1 MQVRKDKDAYAVI
14 GQELLLNNRKSLRK
28 FVVFQNTD
36 VIAKLTAQ
44 EGEDETSLHKTVR
57 VRTTA
62 KKSKQQDNP
71 LELGN
76 PCLIPSAVHT
86 QLLYLIKIN
95 YS

>member
-28 FVVFQNTD
+28 FVGFQNTD

-62 KKSKQQDNP
+62 KKSKQQDDP
-71 LELGN
+71 
-76 PCLIPSAVHT
+76 
-86 QLLYLIKIN
+86 
-95 YS
+95 